1 VKRVGLALLLLVLA
15 GGALLGIRHARASR
29 PAVTITYYF
38 IPGCLTCAKTEERLR
53 RITAP
58 YGARVAFRSVD
69 NTTVEGKDA
78 KARYNFGSHGLVV
91 EDDRSA
97 PRIDFVEKDHRVY
110 PEHLEGAL
118 QRLLPGGAAGH
129 G

>member
-1 VKRVGLALLLLVLA
+1 VKRAGLALLVLVLA
-15 GGALLGIRHARASR
+15 GGLVLGIRRARASK

-38 IPGCLTCAKTEERLR
+38 IPGCLTCEKTEARLR
-53 RITAP
+53 RIAEP
-58 YGARVAFRSVD
+58 YGSRVAFRSVD
-69 NTTVEGKDA
+69 YTTAEGKDA
-78 KARYNFGSHGLVV
+78 KARYNFGSHGVVV

-110 PEHLEGAL
+110 PEHLVGAL
-118 QRLLPGGAAGH
+118 ERLLPGAGAGN